1 MRVFSIGPLLL
12 STVFSRY
19 LLTSVIA
26 LAVDMGAFLQLL
38 ATGTRPALS
47 SAISYSIGI
56 LTHWIIS
63 TRAVFGKR
71 VAARGPHRHIQLV
84 QFVVS
89 ALVGLALTTGIV
101 AAGLFVSLDPRIAKV
116 IAIGVSFL
124 VTWHLRNR
132 YVFKTRPE
140 RDLFCHRV

>member
-1 MRVFSIGPLLL
+1 MRVSSVAPLL

-38 ATGTRPALS
+38 AMGTSPALS

-63 TRAVFGKR
+63 TRAVFETR

-84 QFVVS
+84 HFVLS

-116 IAIGVSFL
+116 IAVGVSFFG
-124 VTWHLRNR
+124 TWHLRNR
-132 YVFKTRPE
+132 YVFKAKPE
-140 RDLFCHRV
+140 GDLSCRRV